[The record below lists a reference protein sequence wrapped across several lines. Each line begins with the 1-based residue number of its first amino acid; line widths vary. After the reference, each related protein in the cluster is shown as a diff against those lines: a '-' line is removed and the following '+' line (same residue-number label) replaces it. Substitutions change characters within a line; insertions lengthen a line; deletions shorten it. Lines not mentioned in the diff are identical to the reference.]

1 MSHKLDRK
9 RHRLKVLRKRRALKQ
24 RYMKL
29 TQNDTLDPNNALSV
43 LKDAEQIETV
53 RRIAR
58 RLALR
63 GIQTRFA
70 PEPQ

>member
-9 RHRLKVLRKRRALKQ
+9 RHRLKVLRKRRELKKK
-24 RYMKL
+24 YMAI
-29 TQNDTLDPNNALSV
+29 TQNDTIDPDQALAV
-43 LKDAEQIETV
+43 LKDADKIESV

-58 RLALR
+58 RLAAR
-63 GIQTRFA
+63 GVHTRFA